1 MKTLKQ
7 KNYEKMKEMI
17 IMIKSC
23 DELNENNKIIIRKN
37 NETA

>member
-23 DELNENNKIIIRKN
+23 DELNENNKGITKN